1 MFGEGT
7 LRKEAETE
15 RQMVMR
21 SIWSKTAF
29 KGKRRQLAVLADDAL
44 LKQFLCLI
52 FSLTFEKGS
61 NS

>member
-1 MFGEGT
+1 MFGEGP

-29 KGKRRQLAVLADDAL
+29 KGKQRQRAVLADDTL
-44 LKQFLCLI
+44 LEQFLCLI

-61 NS
+61 IS